1 MNVIFQRNMGLCT
14 VVPNHLMGIGLW
26 KTAQTKAKDD
36 LKQFFDNRR
45 HKSSI
50 VSIKEGDGSQRW
62 VRLPQSGEKVAV
74 SLALSNLEHT
84 QYESAVFLLTK
95 GLGRGRKANEG
106 KLPKSAYEDS
116 VIFIASKD
124 SQTMVSV
131 PEERQP
137 LTLCEALERQ
147 AKSKGLRTDDGH
159 PTVGEATSP
168 SYLKE
173 LSLAWQ
179 ILREKAKGE
188 EEATA
193 FEKKVCSVLSVNSDL
208 AEDQE
213 SSQKERAVIV
223 GLIKAQRKILESIGK
238 FEGMADEK

>member
-14 VVPNHLMGIGLW
+14 VVPNQSVGIGLW
-26 KTAQTKAKDD
+26 KTAQTKTKGNS
-36 LKQFFDNRR
+36 KQFFDNRK

-50 VSIKEGDGSQRW
+50 VAVRESDGNQRW

-124 SQTMVSV
+124 TQTMVSV

-147 AKSKGLRTDDGH
+147 AKSKGLQTDDESQA
-159 PTVGEATSP
+159 VGEATSP

-179 ILREKAKGE
+179 ILREKAKGK
-188 EEATA
+188 EEASA
-193 FEKKVCSVLSVNSDL
+193 FERKVCSVLSVNCDL
-208 AEDQE
+208 AKDQA
-213 SSQKERAVIV
+213 SSQKERAVVV

-238 FEGMADEK
+238 FEDTADDK